1 MKGFVEGL
9 DRGPEHTVSGS
20 LDDYVTNPTPPIGLR
35 LFRAR
40 IRASQARKLLAQC
53 QCCTSQ
59 TGGKQP
65 EGPQWRKQRPRWR
78 EYTRPNNDLRAR
90 RARLC
95 DSDVQPLLDGSA
107 DLPLL
112 SPRVEGSVPQRPR
125 IDLRREPV
133 KGIE

>member
-1 MKGFVEGL
+1 MEKTAAEMAGVHEA
-9 DRGPEHTVSGS
+9 EQ
-20 LDDYVTNPTPPIGLR
+20 R
-35 LFRAR
+35 LA
-40 IRASQARKLLAQC
+40 
-53 QCCTSQ
+53 
-59 TGGKQP
+59 GK
-65 EGPQWRKQRPRWR
+65 
-78 EYTRPNNDLRAR
+78 T
-90 RARLC
+90 ARLC

>member
-1 MKGFVEGL
+1 MKRFVEGL
-9 DRGPEHTVSGS
+9 DRGQSTLFPAS
-20 LDDYVTNPTPPIGLR
+20 LDDYVTDPTPPIRLR

-65 EGPQWRKQRPRWR
+65 EGPQWRKQRRRWR
-78 EYTRPNNDLRAR
+78 ECTRPNNDLRAR

-107 DLPLL
+107 DLPREHFLV
-112 SPRVEGSVPQRPR
+112 PRVEGSAP
-125 IDLRREPV
+125 
-133 KGIE
+133 